1 MIHMAGE
8 TTRLRH
14 ITCSWWAMVHRE
26 QELISA
32 ICPISVTA
40 ALSLLRACFGVQLD
54 ALPPLDIGIHN
65 RFGTCYSFINFNGS
79 ILKMLYILFS
89 LFFWHLVSCQTR
101 DQHAARRDSILIS
114 VSKRVYGNQQT
125 IPRDH
130 WLLSSQPPCQ
140 TAISIFDIL
149 RSRIS

>member
-1 MIHMAGE
+1 VIHMAGE

-54 ALPPLDIGIHN
+54 ALPPLDIN

-79 ILKMLYILFS
+79 ILKMLYILFIFLAS
-89 LFFWHLVSCQTR
+89 S
-101 DQHAARRDSILIS
+101 
-114 VSKRVYGNQQT
+114 
-125 IPRDH
+125 
-130 WLLSSQPPCQ
+130 LLSN
-140 TAISIFDIL
+140 A
-149 RSRIS
+149 